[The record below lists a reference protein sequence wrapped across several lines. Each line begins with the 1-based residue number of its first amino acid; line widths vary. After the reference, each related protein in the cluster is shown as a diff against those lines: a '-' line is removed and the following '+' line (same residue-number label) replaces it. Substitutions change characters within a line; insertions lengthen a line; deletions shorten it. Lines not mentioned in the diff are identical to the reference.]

1 MVFFHNNYVFRTGLE
16 KVKRHQYSLSSTLEQ
31 CGTAESMSSEVVEQ
45 AVNTCENITMEL
57 SDQWQD
63 MMELRQILHNL
74 PMKLRLSVSPI
85 KIEREISH
93 LQEMHAG
100 TILLSFQ
107 KKKFSFFK
115 KFSRTI
121 IKVCVFF
128 FFFDSTGRTMQR
140 ITSSS

>member
-1 MVFFHNNYVFRTGLE
+1 MNYYYYYAFVIKRWYFFHNDYVFRTGLE

-100 TILLSFQ
+100 TMILLSIMRHHFE
-107 KKKFSFFK
+107 KRIFK
-115 KFSRTI
+115 ENFP
-121 IKVCVFF
+121 
-128 FFFDSTGRTMQR
+128 
-140 ITSSS
+140 